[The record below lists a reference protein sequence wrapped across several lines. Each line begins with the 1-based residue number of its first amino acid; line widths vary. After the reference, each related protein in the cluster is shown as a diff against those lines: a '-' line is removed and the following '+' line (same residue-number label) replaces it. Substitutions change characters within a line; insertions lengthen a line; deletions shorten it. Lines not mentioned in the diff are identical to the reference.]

1 MPGSCVDAHQD
12 EGVTNNS
19 VKLPLSTACSTQR
32 NSIILF
38 LLIPLQGA
46 KGMAPPCS
54 TCLVC
59 MYKALGSVPSTAK
72 IGDKVTPDPEIPSTH
87 AGNPGRTV
95 LCTEANALEN
105 YNYHACCRSKLSF

>member
-12 EGVTNNS
+12 EGVTPFNS
-19 VKLPLSTACSTQR
+19 VQHSKELNYPFSFDSPT
-32 NSIILF
+32 
-38 LLIPLQGA
+38 A

-59 MYKALGSVPSTAK
+59 MYKALGSVPSTAE